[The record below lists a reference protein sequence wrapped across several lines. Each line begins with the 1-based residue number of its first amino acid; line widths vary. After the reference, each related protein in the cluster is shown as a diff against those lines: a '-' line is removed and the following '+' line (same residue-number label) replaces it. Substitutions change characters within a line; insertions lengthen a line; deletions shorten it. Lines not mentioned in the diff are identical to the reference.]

1 MAEELLRRMAALEA
15 RVHAGGA
22 ASRRL
27 VELEEDVHRYYS
39 AFLELDGVLGRM
51 AAAQRGLAAG
61 VEALQAQQAQQARGA
76 REAER
81 AAREARAAERAAR
94 AALPSPLEARLAG
107 FEARLAGLEARGAL
121 GARRLAELEDTTD
134 RYYNVFL
141 EVDIV
146 VERVVASQHALVE
159 SVLALR
165 AGSGPRGA
173 PGPSGAPAAGS
184 GSSGAPGPSGA
195 PGASG
200 AAGPSG
206 GPAASGGGGE
216 VSSGGA
222 GAAGAAGGGDAP
234 GAVPQQRVA
243 WRGKM
248 CLHGRRGYRCK
259 LCNGS

>member
-76 REAER
+76 REAAR
-81 AAREARAAERAAR
+81 AAREAREAERAAR

-165 AGSGPRGA
+165 AGSAGSGPSGA
-173 PGPSGAPAAGS
+173 PSPSGAPAA
-184 GSSGAPGPSGA
+184 
-195 PGASG
+195 
-200 AAGPSG
+200 SG
-206 GPAASGGGGE
+206 GAGE
-216 VSSGGA
+216 VSGAGA

-234 GAVPQQRVA
+234 GAVPRQI
-243 WRGKM
+243 WRGRQ
-248 CLHGRRGYRCK
+248 CVHSRRLYRCK
-259 LCNGS
+259 LCNGA

>member
-1 MAEELLRRMAALEA
+1 MAEELLRRMAELEA

-39 AFLELDGVLGRM
+39 AFLELDAVLGRM

-61 VEALQAQQAQQARGA
+61 VEAWQVHQAQQARGA
-76 REAER
+76 REAAR
-81 AAREARAAERAAR
+81 AAREAREAEREARAAERAAV
-94 AALPSPLEARLAG
+94 PSPLEALLAW

-165 AGSGPRGA
+165 AGAAGSSPFRA

-195 PGASG
+195 P
-200 AAGPSG
+200 
-206 GPAASGGGGE
+206 AASGGAGE
-216 VSSGGA
+216 ASGAGA
-222 GAAGAAGGGDAP
+222 GAAGAGAAGDAP
-234 GAVPQQRVA
+234 GAVPRQRVA

-259 LCNGS
+259 LCNGSQ

>member
-165 AGSGPRGA
+165 AGSAGSAGSGPSGPPVAGSGPRGA
-173 PGPSGAPAAGS
+173 PGPSGPAAADS
-184 GSSGAPGPSGA
+184 GPSAAPGPSGA
-195 PGASG
+195 P
-200 AAGPSG
+200 
-206 GPAASGGGGE
+206 AASGG
-216 VSSGGA
+216 
-222 GAAGAAGGGDAP
+222 
-234 GAVPQQRVA
+234 A

-248 CLHGRRGYRCK
+248 CLHNRRAYRCK
-259 LCNGS
+259 QCNGS

>member
-39 AFLELDGVLGRM
+39 AFLELDAVLGRM

-76 REAER
+76 REAAR
-81 AAREARAAERAAR
+81 AEREARAAERAAR

-173 PGPSGAPAAGS
+173 PAAGSGPSGTPGASGAPAAS
-184 GSSGAPGPSGA
+184 GGAGE
-195 PGASG
+195 ASG
-200 AAGPSG
+200 A
-206 GPAASGGGGE
+206 
-216 VSSGGA
+216 GA

-234 GAVPQQRVA
+234 GAVLQQRVA

>member
-15 RVHAGGA
+15 RVYAGGA

-165 AGSGPRGA
+165 AGSAGSGPRGA
-173 PGPSGAPAAGS
+173 PGPSGPAAADS
-184 GSSGAPGPSGA
+184 GPSAAPGPSGA
-195 PGASG
+195 P
-200 AAGPSG
+200 
-206 GPAASGGGGE
+206 AASGG
-216 VSSGGA
+216 
-222 GAAGAAGGGDAP
+222 
-234 GAVPQQRVA
+234 A

-248 CLHGRRGYRCK
+248 CLHNRRAYRCK
-259 LCNGS
+259 QCNGS

>member
-107 FEARLAGLEARGAL
+107 FETRLAGLEARGAL

-165 AGSGPRGA
+165 AGSAG
-173 PGPSGAPAAGS
+173 SAGS

-216 VSSGGA
+216 VSSG